1 MKLLCTSTHYSKS
14 QIFVQKFNFDITPT
28 FSRVSDIFWKFG
40 KFKNWSKWCRI
51 DLLLLNNNSLSLKI
65 LLHREFCSYED
76 FLVSFYEVTLY
87 DIAEGGWFY
96 PEYYLSVRSQNTLIR
111 ASIRLFFRSYT
122 NIYSSNELNEY
133 LWLTQCILYES
144 PLFFSECEC
153 ISRERVGSS
162 IDYRYWFLLHHKIVP
177 FEVGIDRQCTYFF
190 SKCKNSI
197 LIPNVR
203 WLLLFRIHLVQ

>member
-1 MKLLCTSTHYSKS
+1 MVQNWPFAFKQWFAFAQDFTSPWILLIWRFFSKFLRSNTLWYSRRGMIS
-14 QIFVQKFNFDITPT
+14 
-28 FSRVSDIFWKFG
+28 SRVL
-40 KFKNWSKWCRI
+40 SKCTN
-51 DLLLLNNNSLSLKI
+51 L
-65 LLHREFCSYED
+65 
-76 FLVSFYEVTLY
+76 
-87 DIAEGGWFY
+87 
-96 PEYYLSVRSQNTLIR
+96 RSQNTLIR
-111 ASIRLFFRSYT
+111 TSIRLFFRSYT

-177 FEVGIDRQCTYFF
+177 SEVGIDRQCTYFF